1 MAERYTT
8 ELGHQPCL
16 TGHTKSP
23 HCSRGQGQHYCTSS
37 KWERLSA
44 EERLRKKKVWEQIK
58 STLHHFEIPPFST
71 PPRNAEEDVSLE
83 DDMEEEDQEV
93 LEDLEQEEKEDK
105 ETTEDDRGE
114 DFVPYCVYCDSN
126 ICYCKDKQQVTLFI

>member
-1 MAERYTT
+1 MED
-8 ELGHQPCL
+8 LV
-16 TGHTKSP
+16 
-23 HCSRGQGQHYCTSS
+23 
-37 KWERLSA
+37 
-44 EERLRKKKVWEQIK
+44 EE
-58 STLHHFEIPPFST
+58 
-71 PPRNAEEDVSLE
+71 EEWAADEE